1 VLLVIAG
8 GLAVL
13 CLAARFEDE
22 RMVYGS
28 PQLAPAPHPSGVLE
42 PVNWRAVAAVA
53 AGVGTGV
60 LVGVLVWPRSR

>member
-1 VLLVIAG
+1 MRRAGLLVLLVIAG

-28 PQLAPAPHPSGVLE
+28 PQLAPAPHPSGV
-42 PVNWRAVAAVA
+42 W
-53 AGVGTGV
+53 
-60 LVGVLVWPRSR
+60 SR